1 MASIWQCMLVLPDGR
16 RFAGASE
23 GLAFEELT
31 PVPDT
36 EVRDTIALAL
46 MGVAASAACGDFTA
60 FASAPSEMQLL
71 GFKAR
76 EISAQPESV
85 RALLQEISCI
95 PQCAAGMSSM
105 GPLLFAIFDGGDTS
119 VQRHVVEI
127 ATRYDAT
134 VQGPFSFRNTGFD
147 IS

>member
-1 MASIWQCMLVLPDGR
+1 
-16 RFAGASE
+16 
-23 GLAFEELT
+23 
-31 PVPDT
+31 
-36 EVRDTIALAL
+36 
-46 MGVAASAACGDFTA
+46 
-60 FASAPSEMQLL
+60 
-71 GFKAR
+71 
-76 EISAQPESV
+76 
-85 RALLQEISCI
+85 
-95 PQCAAGMSSM
+95 M